1 MHGHRTEIPSMRAC
15 WNARISSL
23 VLVYLM
29 LIAAVVM
36 AHGNQT
42 PAAGNPE
49 ARKLK
54 NPVAASPQSI
64 AAGKKNYDKFC
75 AFCHGDEGKGDGPM
89 APKGSHPSNLTDA
102 EWTHGGTDGE
112 IFTIISDGA
121 GQGSA
126 MKSFKSKLTPDEIW
140 NTVNYVRSLAKPH

>member
-1 MHGHRTEIPSMRAC
+1 MRAL
-15 WNARISSL
+15 WNTTISCL
-23 VLVYLM
+23 VLVYLVLVTASAM
-29 LIAAVVM
+29 ANGSQAA
-36 AHGNQT
+36 
-42 PAAGNPE
+42 PAGNPE
-49 ARKLK
+49 AKKLK
-54 NPVAASPQSI
+54 NPVASSAASI

-102 EWTHGGTDGE
+102 EWTHGGSDGE
-112 IFTIISDGA
+112 IFTVISDGA

-126 MKSFKSKLTPDEIW
+126 MKSFKAKLTPDEIW